1 MEIWIQ
7 WACNLSS
14 FAATHTLEHTL
25 IWESRINMKTS
36 LYLSPSSHRAKH
48 PHLTTATE
56 EQYHKQ
62 EPHARACQQIVC
74 SQFRGFCL
82 SLECGLLTVW
92 INDKWKNTDTSSPP
106 GKGVSQGSNRGPS
119 YCGFKEKPITFELL
133 LLSLNHLLVET
144 SW

>member
-7 WACNLSS
+7 WACKLTS
-14 FAATHTLEHTL
+14 FAATYTLEHTL
-25 IWESRINMKTS
+25 IWESRINIKTS
-36 LYLSPSSHRAKH
+36 LYLSSSSHQAKH
-48 PHLTTATE
+48 PHLTTATV
-56 EQYHKQ
+56 EQYHEQ

-106 GKGVSQGSNRGPS
+106 GKGLSQSSNRGLS
-119 YCGFKEKPITFELL
+119 YSGFKENHFTFELL
-133 LLSLNHLLVET
+133 LLSLNHLLVAT

>member
-7 WACNLSS
+7 WACNLTS
-14 FAATHTLEHTL
+14 FGATYTLEHTL
-25 IWESRINMKTS
+25 IWESRINIKTS
-36 LYLSPSSHRAKH
+36 LYLSPSSHQAKH
-48 PHLTTATE
+48 PHLTTATV
-56 EQYHKQ
+56 EQYHEQ

-92 INDKWKNTDTSSPP
+92 INDKWKNTGTSSPP
-106 GKGVSQGSNRGPS
+106 GKGLSQGSNRGPS
-119 YCGFKEKPITFELL
+119 YCGLKGNRITFELL
-133 LLSLNHLLVET
+133 LLNLSHLLVET